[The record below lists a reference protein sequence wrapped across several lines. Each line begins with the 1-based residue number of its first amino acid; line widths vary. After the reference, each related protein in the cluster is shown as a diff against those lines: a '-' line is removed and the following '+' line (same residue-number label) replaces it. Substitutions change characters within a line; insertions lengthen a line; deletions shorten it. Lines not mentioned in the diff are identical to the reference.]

1 MWTVLLL
8 ITIVLL
14 QVLTLVIFGHPMG
27 REFLDNILESVLC
40 FVAIKLCKIE
50 MCCHR
55 WGNRLTAHLLLGYF
69 RGDHGDADGSTS
81 GPPGI
86 NAGGPTDAA
95 MTLVDPESS
104 DDSGSDSESDPGDDS
119 TPPPPP
125 SSGAAA
131 MEVEKKATAP
141 ELVVMKMRTN
151 VRSSRAHTPG
161 RCAQNRVL
169 M

>member
-1 MWTVLLL
+1 MLL

-27 REFLDNILESVLC
+27 REFLDNILESVLYS
-40 FVAIKLCKIE
+40 VVLKLFKIE
-50 MCCHR
+50 MCLHR
-55 WGNRLTAHLLLGYF
+55 WGNRLTRRLLLGYF
-69 RGDHGDADGSTS
+69 DADGSTS

-86 NAGGPTDAA
+86 NAGGPTDV
-95 MTLVDPESS
+95 VDPESS

-131 MEVEKKATAP
+131 VEVEKKATAP
-141 ELVVMKMRTN
+141 ELVVRERRTN
-151 VRSSRAHTPG
+151 VRSRAHTPG
-161 RCAQNRVL
+161 RCARTRVL
-169 M
+169 MYQV